1 MKETFLKIAA
11 AGLIKDVRYA
21 VVTYGGAQLIEPSP
35 SRLFSPAAKSGRA

>member
-35 SRLFSPAAKSGRA
+35 SHHTRGERMFA